1 MKFRFDSIQS
11 LGRAL
16 MLPISLLPVAGLL
29 LRIGQPDLLNI
40 QYISAAGNVIF
51 ANLSV
56 LFAVGVAVGLAKD
69 NNGTAGLASLVGYFI
84 MTTILTVINKDINTG
99 VLGGILI
106 GIIAA
111 ALYNRY
117 RNIKLPDYLAFFGG
131 KRFIPIITGL
141 VAVAFGV
148 GLGYIWPPIQDGINI
163 FGHWLLKSGVFG
175 VFIYGVVNRFL
186 LITGLHHILNNLV
199 WFVFG
204 SYTTVSGAVSHG
216 DIARFMAGD
225 KTAGR
230 FMAGYFPIMM
240 FGLPAACLAM
250 YKNALTENKKA
261 VAGLLFS
268 MALTS
273 FLTGVT
279 EPIEYSFVFLAP
291 MLFVI
296 HALLTGASMA
306 VMYLLHVHMGFTFS
320 AGLVD
325 YILFYK
331 LSTNPIYLI
340 PVGIATFAIYYLV
353 FDFFIRKFNLS
364 TIGRDGAA
372 VTQVSIVKVDS
383 RALQLIEALG
393 GSANLIS
400 VDACTTRLRLVVNDS
415 GIIKRD
421 MLIML
426 GAKAVVAPTKET
438 VQVIL
443 GPIAD
448 IVASEIRETL
458 SENHELLHQ
467 QSDITLAESKI
478 LHVMLVSEKMM
489 RDAAVII
496 KALGGSENIQSINLV
511 ALTRLRVQLK
521 DSKKV
526 AHDSLTGL
534 ERIKLIDLGN
544 NIKHLYA
551 GENARELYW
560 AIEKLIG

>member
-1 MKFRFDSIQS
+1 MKFRFDSIQG

-29 LRIGQPDLLNI
+29 LRLGQPDLLNI

-51 ANLSV
+51 ANLAI

-106 GIIAA
+106 GITAA

-141 VAVAFGV
+141 VAVVLGV
-148 GLGYIWPPIQDGINI
+148 ALGYIWPPIQDGINV

-175 VFIYGVVNRFL
+175 VFIYGVVNRIL

-204 SYTTVSGAVSHG
+204 SYTTASGTVTHG

-225 KTAGR
+225 KTAGT

-296 HALLTGASMA
+296 HAILTGVSMA
-306 VMYLLHVHMGFTFS
+306 VMYVLHVHMGFTFS
-320 AGLVD
+320 AGLID

-340 PVGIATFAIYYLV
+340 PVGVAAFAIYYIV

-364 TIGRDGAA
+364 TIGRDGYS
-372 VTQVSIVKVDS
+372 VTQVSIAKVDS

-393 GSANLIS
+393 GSANLVS
-400 VDACTTRLRLVVNDS
+400 VDACTTRLRLVVNNS

-426 GAKAVVAPTKET
+426 GAKAVLAPTKET

-448 IVASEIRETL
+448 TVASEIRDAL

-467 QSDITLAESKI
+467 QSDTTPTESKI
-478 LHVMLVSEKMM
+478 LHAMPVSEKML
-489 RDAAVII
+489 RDTESII
-496 KALGGSENIQSINLV
+496 KAFGGAENIQSINLV
-511 ALTRLRVQLK
+511 ALTRVRVQLK
-521 DSKKV
+521 DYKKAEQDLPV
-526 AHDSLTGL
+526 LTVK
-534 ERIKLIDLGN
+534 IKLVNLGN

-551 GENARELYW
+551 GDNAEELYW
-560 AIEKLIG
+560 AIEKLTC